1 MMEDLHRFTTYT
13 IQLPNTERLPHND
26 DTWENPID
34 AANLILKKKY
44 NLQGVVSLKKR
55 DDNLFCHTSQKIPM
69 G

>member
-34 AANLILKKKY
+34 AANLILKKKK
-44 NLQGVVSLKKR
+44 LSAGSCKPQETG
-55 DDNLFCHTSQKIPM
+55 
-69 G
+69 